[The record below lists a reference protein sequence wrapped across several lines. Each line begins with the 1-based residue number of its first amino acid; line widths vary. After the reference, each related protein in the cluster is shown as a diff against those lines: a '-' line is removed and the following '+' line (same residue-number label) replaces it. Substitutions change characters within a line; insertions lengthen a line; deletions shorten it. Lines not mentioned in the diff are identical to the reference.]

1 MKHIILKVGV
11 AACVA
16 VLTGCGGGGTQ
27 VSDTHANSD
36 KNEDVR
42 HNHEGVIV
50 MNRQQAKGLGVVVD
64 AVKTEYFAMP
74 VKLAGEVVYSSQGQ
88 GVMVAP
94 TSGRVSYAKGITQ
107 GSRVKKGQ
115 KIATVSASG
124 ISGGD
129 QLRAAQ
135 IEYEAAKKEVERL
148 ELLLADGI
156 VTKAEYNQAVT
167 NLERAR
173 NLLSGGAG
181 NVVVAPVSGVVSVL
195 EKGEGDYVET
205 GGRLGC
211 IEGEDAMNMR
221 VGVPVRDVANILP
234 GGVAKVKFPQSEN
247 WVEAYPV
254 SGKNFGSGSSAGR
267 SGTSS
272 GKSDESARGSEGS
285 TRGLG
290 TSGEG
295 FGVSGY
301 VSDTPGYVSIY
312 FSLPAV
318 DGIVAGSY
326 AEVYLPTKESVNGVV
341 VPVSAVT
348 DRMGKKM
355 VYVKEPGTDHYRRV
369 AVEIVASDGGYASVR
384 GINAGDSI
392 VTEGVTFVKLAETS
406 GVTPPGHTHNH

>member
-16 VLTGCGGGGTQ
+16 VLTGCGSNGSQ
-27 VSDTHANSD
+27 VADTHANSVES
-36 KNEDVR
+36 EDVR

-50 MNRQQAKGLGVVVD
+50 MSRQQAEDLGVVVD
-64 AVKTEYFAMP
+64 AVETEDFAMP
-74 VKLAGEVVYSSQGQ
+74 VKLSGEVVYSSQGQ
-88 GVMVAP
+88 GVIVSP

-115 KIATVSASG
+115 KIATVSATG
-124 ISGGD
+124 VSGGD

-135 IEYEAAKKEVERL
+135 IEYESAKREVERL
-148 ELLLADGI
+148 EPLLAEGI
-156 VTKAEYNQAVT
+156 VTKSEYNQAVT
-167 NLERAR
+167 NLEKAR

-181 NVVVAPVSGVVSVL
+181 YAVVAPVSGVISIL
-195 EKGEGDYVET
+195 ETGGGEYVET

-211 IEGEDAMNMR
+211 IVGEDAMNMR
-221 VGVPVRDVANILP
+221 VGVPVREVANILP

-254 SGKNFGSGSSAGR
+254 SGENFGSGSSAGR

-272 GKSDESARGSEGS
+272 GKSGESARGSEGS

-290 TSGEG
+290 TSGG
-295 FGVSGY
+295 GSVVSGY
-301 VSDTPGYVSIY
+301 VSDTPGYVSMY
-312 FSLPAV
+312 FSLPEMEGV
-318 DGIVAGSY
+318 VAGSY
-326 AEVYLPTKESVNGVV
+326 GEVYLPTRESVNGVV
-341 VPVSAVT
+341 VPLSAVT

-369 AVEIVASDGGYASVR
+369 AVEIVASRGDRVSVK
-384 GINAGDSI
+384 GLNEGDSI
-392 VTEGVTFVKLAETS
+392 VTEGVTFVRLAETS
-406 GVTPPGHTHNH
+406 GVTPPGHTHDH